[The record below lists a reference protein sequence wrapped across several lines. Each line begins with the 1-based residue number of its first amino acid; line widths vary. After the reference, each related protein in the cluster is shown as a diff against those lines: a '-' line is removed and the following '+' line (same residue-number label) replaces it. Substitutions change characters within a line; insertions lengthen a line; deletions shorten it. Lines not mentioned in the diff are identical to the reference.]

1 MDVTGKPEASGF
13 FGLSAGIIIIAVPI
27 ALLVSLALLRIYRRA
42 VMRSMQ
48 QRGTLGAAAGIPENR
63 PARCGEPPGHP
74 LEIMPHDPPADGVR
88 RAVRRATWPSA
99 AVEVCAGLSYAIV
112 MASSF
117 FVVGAL
123 YQWHQFLFDWH
134 LFLLTI
140 LWFAWPMVITVGLA
154 IAVSW
159 RGFAMLVVGYAL
171 ALAGVAAPILVS
183 TDVHVPGGWCSGIG
197 STSMDLAR
205 F

>member
-1 MDVTGKPEASGF
+1 MDATGKPDAQF
-13 FGLSAGIIIIAVPI
+13 LFAFLIFTTILAAPI

-48 QRGTLGAAAGIPENR
+48 QRVTLGAAPGVLENR
-63 PARCGEPPGHP
+63 PARCGEPPGRP

-112 MASSF
+112 MTSLWI
-117 FVVGAL
+117 VVTPHHKLGFEHVFQLMVFL
-123 YQWHQFLFDWH
+123 YAMFA
-134 LFLLTI
+134 I

-171 ALAGVAAPILVS
+171 ALAGVVAQCLFLP
-183 TDVHVPGGWCSGIG
+183 TCPPGRCLASG
-197 STSMDLAR
+197 ST
-205 F
+205 